1 MRGGAFF
8 GGAASLGVATSVAIG
23 ASLAGGA
30 SAVALDWSSEAG
42 GSEDFDAPRGCTMV
56 GGRDVDV
63 EDDADVEVVV
73 MVKVEVETKVDACD
87 WEEVIF

>member
-1 MRGGAFF
+1 M
-8 GGAASLGVATSVAIG
+8 GGAASLGVATSVAVG

-63 EDDADVEVVV
+63 EVDADVDVEVK
-73 MVKVEVETKVDACD
+73 VKVEVETKLDAGD
-87 WEEVIF
+87 WEEVRF